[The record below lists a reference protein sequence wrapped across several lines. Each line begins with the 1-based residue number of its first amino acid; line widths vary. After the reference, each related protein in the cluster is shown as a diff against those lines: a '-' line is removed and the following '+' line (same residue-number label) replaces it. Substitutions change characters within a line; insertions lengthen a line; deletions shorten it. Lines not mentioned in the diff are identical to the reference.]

1 MSNPSLLALDALL
14 EAAVAAARAG
24 ADVLRA
30 AFGSA
35 LDVQVKSDRRDLV
48 TQADLASERA
58 ILSVLAGR
66 WPQFGLLAEESGQTR
81 RGQAGMWVVDPL
93 DGTANFARG
102 YPVFC
107 ISIALVD
114 GEGPA
119 VGVVFDPLRDE
130 LFTGAR
136 GSGAALNGRPLRVS
150 AVADLADALFTSGF
164 PYRPPARRRLGGE
177 VFTEVMVRAGA
188 ARRSGS
194 AALDLAYIA
203 AGRSEAHYELHLA
216 PHDVAAG
223 VLLITE
229 AGGTVEALAEP
240 QRTGWPLGLLASNG
254 GPLHEQIAGLAAPRF
269 GLERRPLS
277 FGSVFAPSD

>member
-1 MSNPSLLALDALL
+1 MVKPSLDLL
-14 EAAVAAARAG
+14 VASAVSAAHAGAAV
-24 ADVLRA
+24 LRE

-35 LDVQVKSDRRDLV
+35 LDVAIKSDHRDLV
-48 TQADLASERA
+48 TRADTASEGV
-58 ILSVLAGR
+58 ILERLGR
-66 WPQFGLLAEESGQTR
+66 DWPQFGLLAEESGRTR
-81 RGQAGMWVVDPL
+81 AGEDGLWIVDPL

-107 ISIALVD
+107 ISIALVAD
-114 GEGPA
+114 AGPL
-119 VGVVFDPLRDE
+119 VGVVLDPLRGE
-130 LFTGAR
+130 LFTATRGHGAM
-136 GSGAALNGRPLRVS
+136 LNGERLHVS
-150 AVADLADALFTSGF
+150 RTTELAGALFSSGF
-164 PYRPPARRRLGGE
+164 PYRPEARRRLGGE

-223 VLLITE
+223 VLLIAE
-229 AGGTVEALAEP
+229 AGGRIEALQQPGA
-240 QRTGWPLGLLASNG
+240 RGWPLGLLASNG
-254 GPLHEQIAGLAAPRF
+254 GALHDEIAAIVAPRF

-277 FGSVFAPSD
+277 FAAVLHPPG